1 MKRGFFSMPCCS
13 LFVFGVLAVLQP
25 HAAYASDNTADA
37 VSPGVSGATFSGMPT
52 AMLAPAVLE
61 ASGAVIGSVHIS
73 NRSIFDL
80 ENPDEDKALF
90 RLANRL
96 HVTTRPAVIQRQ
108 LLFEPGDRF
117 SVQAL
122 EESERMLRA
131 SRYIDTVAIQPVRN
145 DNGSVDINVETNDVW
160 TLMPRLSA
168 SRSGGTNKSAVGLK
182 EQNLLGSGT
191 AIEVMF
197 KSDVDRDSRIF
208 KYRDRNL
215 GDSWYG
221 LTFDYEDN
229 SDGYLQFLEIGK
241 PFYSLDTRSAQG
253 FSVLNRD
260 SIGTFYNRGEIAS
273 EYEEEHTGYE
283 IYRGWSKGLQN
294 GWTRRYTAGLA
305 YDERR
310 FDSVTD
316 SALAPG
322 ALPQDRQLLTPFVAI
337 EILENHYEK
346 SINHDQIN
354 RIEDRFLG
362 TKISGRLGIARQSAG
377 SDRDA
382 WLLSLGAQTG
392 FGSSDRSSVI
402 LAGKLGG
409 RIEQGSA
416 QNFALDVSAS
426 YYKRQSDRRLLY
438 MGVTGTYGHNL
449 DLDQSLVLGG
459 DTGMRGYPLR
469 FQTGDK
475 RAVFTIEQR
484 YFTDW
489 YPFRLFHV
497 GGAAFFDVGRTW
509 GRGPVGVSDSQLLR
523 DVGVGLR
530 IGSSRSGLGRM
541 IHVDVAV
548 PLDDTDGIDG
558 VQFLVSTRKSF

>member
-1 MKRGFFSMPCCS
+1 MKTGFFSIPCCS
-13 LFVFGVLAVLQP
+13 LFVFGVLSALQP
-25 HAAYASDNTADA
+25 KATFGAENTVDA
-37 VSPGVSGATFSGMPT
+37 VSDGVSGATLSGMPA
-52 AMLAPAVLE
+52 AMLAPAMLE
-61 ASGAVIGSVHIS
+61 ASGAVVGKVNIRSG
-73 NRSIFDL
+73 SIFDL
-80 ENPDEDKALF
+80 DDPDENKALF

-96 HVTTRPAVIQRQ
+96 HATTRPAVIQQQ

-122 EESERMLRA
+122 EESERILRA
-131 SRYIDTVAIQPVRN
+131 NRYIDKVAIQPVRN
-145 DNGSVDINVETNDVW
+145 ENGSVDINVETNDVW
-160 TLMPRLSA
+160 TLMPRLSL

-229 SDGYLQFLEIGK
+229 SDGHLQFLEIGK
-241 PFYSLDTRSAQG
+241 PFYSLHTRSAQG
-253 FSVLNRD
+253 LSVLDRD

-273 EYEEEHTGYE
+273 EYEERHSGYE
-283 IYRGWSKGLQN
+283 IYRGWSRGLQN
-294 GWTRRYTAGLA
+294 GWARRYTAGLA

-316 SALAPG
+316 SAYTPG
-322 ALPQDRQLLTPFVAI
+322 ALPQDRQLLTPFVGI

-346 SINHDQIN
+346 SSNHDQIS

-362 TKISGRLGIARQSAG
+362 TRISARLGIARQSAG

-382 WLLSLGAQTG
+382 WLLNVGAQTG
-392 FGSSDRSSVI
+392 FGSSDSSSLI
-402 LAGKLGG
+402 LASKLGG
-409 RIEQGSA
+409 RIEQGGA
-416 QNFALDVSAS
+416 QNFALDVRAS

-449 DLDQSLVLGG
+449 DLDQYLVLGG

-509 GRGPVGVSDSQLLR
+509 GSSPVGVSNSQLLK